1 MNTRDGLAF
10 NLLAAVVP
18 FYRRA
23 VNIAEMVMQEKSDA
37 DGAGVVEE
45 NADEEN
51 AENRLYN
58 GFQGSLTE
66 SGDKTFEDTVPEAS
80 RGRIESHNLGHL
92 VSLLLALL
100 I

>member
-1 MNTRDGLAF
+1 
-10 NLLAAVVP
+10 
-18 FYRRA
+18 
-23 VNIAEMVMQEKSDA
+23 MVMQDKNDA
-37 DGAGVVEE
+37 DGGRVMEE

-51 AENRLYN
+51 AENRMYN

-66 SGDKTFEDTVPEAS
+66 SGDKNLEDTVPEAS
-80 RGRIESHNLGHL
+80 RGRIENHHLGHL